1 MSSITKLNRRAFLQ
15 TGIAAAAGLTLR
27 FRLAAQSGRTR
38 VNAYVHV
45 ASDDSVTLMIT
56 KAEMGQGTATSL
68 AMLLAEELECDWNRV
83 RTEFAPVDAAYGPM
97 QGVFG
102 SMSIRT
108 QWTTMRKAGAAAREM
123 LVEAAA
129 RQWGVAA
136 SQCHAENG
144 SVVNTATNA
153 RLSYGSLAEAA
164 SRLSPPSSPAL
175 KSPKEFWLVGTPMK
189 RLDTPVKVNGQ
200 AQFGLDFRMPGMLY
214 ATVARCPVFGGKVAK
229 FDDSAAKAVP
239 GVKHVVQISSGV
251 AVVADNTWNAME
263 GRRALKVEWNEG
275 PTATMNSDGI
285 SKLFAERTLQPGAVA
300 RKEGDPAGVL
310 AGGAKKIEAVYEAP
324 FLAHAAMEPLN
335 ATAHVRADECDIWA
349 STQVQSWARDAAVK
363 ITGLKPDNVRIHTL
377 YLGGGFGRR
386 GGTDYIVE
394 AVEISKALGVP
405 VKLTWSREDDMQHD
419 LYRPASL
426 ARFSAAVDADGWPTA
441 WTTRIACPSILQTTS
456 GSAPQGGMDRTSV
469 EGAADLPYAVPNI
482 LVDYHLTDVGIPV
495 SFWRAVGYTQNTFF
509 VESFL
514 DEVAAASGKD
524 PVEFRRRLLAK
535 SPRLLAVLE
544 KVAEESGW
552 GKPLAAGRA
561 RGVAVVNNVGSYSAQ
576 VAEISVKQGKLR
588 VHRVVAAVDC
598 GYNVNPA
605 LIEQQLRSGIVYGLA
620 AALKGQITIDRGRV
634 QQENFHQYDVLRIAE
649 MPQVDVHIVRTE
661 NAPGGIGESA
671 VPAIAPAV
679 CNAIYAATGKRI
691 RKLPIQLT

>member
-1 MSSITKLNRRAFLQ
+1 MSTITKLNRRAFLQ
-15 TGIAAAAGLTLR
+15 TGITAAAGLTLR
-27 FRLAAQSGRTR
+27 FRARAQTAKTP
-38 VNAYVHV
+38 VTAYVHIG
-45 ASDDSVTLMIT
+45 SDNTVTLMIT
-56 KAEMGQGTATSL
+56 KAEMGQGTVTSL
-68 AMLLAEELECDWNRV
+68 AMLLAEELECDWNHI

-108 QWTTMRKAGAAAREM
+108 LWGPMRKAGASAREM

-129 RQWGVAA
+129 QQWGVSK
-136 SQCHAENG
+136 SQCRAEKS

-153 RLSYGSLAEAA
+153 RLSFGSLAEAA
-164 SRLSPPSSPAL
+164 SRLSPPANPSL
-175 KSPKEFWLVGTPMK
+175 KSPKEFRLVGTSVK
-189 RLDTPVKVNGQ
+189 RLDTPSKVNGQ
-200 AQFGLDFRMPGMLY
+200 AQFGLDYRMPGMLY
-214 ATVARCPVFGGKVAK
+214 AVVARCPVFGGKAAK

-239 GVKHVVQISSGV
+239 GVTQVVQISSGV

-275 PTATMNSDGI
+275 PTANMDTAAI
-285 SKLFAERTLQPGAVA
+285 SKLFAERTLQPGVVA
-300 RKEGDPAGVL
+300 RKEGDVESAL

-335 ATAHVRADECDIWA
+335 ATAHVRPDGCDIWA
-349 STQVQSWARDAAVK
+349 STQVQSWARDAAAHA
-363 ITGLKPDNVRIHTL
+363 TGLKPESVRIHTL

-394 AVEISKALGVP
+394 AAEISKALGAP

-441 WTTRIACPSILQTTS
+441 WTTRIACPSIMQTVS
-456 GSAPQGGMDRTSV
+456 GAPPKSGLDSTSV
-469 EGAADLPYAVPNI
+469 EGAADLHYEIPNL

-514 DEVAAASGKD
+514 DEVAATTGKD

-535 SPRLLAVLE
+535 SPRLLGVLD
-544 KVAEESGW
+544 KVAEKSDW
-552 GKPLAAGRA
+552 GKPLPAGHA

-576 VAEISVKQGKLR
+576 VAEVSVAPGKLR

-605 LIEQQLRSGIVYGLA
+605 LIEQQVRSGIVYGLA

-649 MPQVDVHIVRTE
+649 MPDVDVHIVQTE
-661 NAPGGIGESA
+661 NAPSGIGESA

-691 RKLPIQLT
+691 RKLPIQLA